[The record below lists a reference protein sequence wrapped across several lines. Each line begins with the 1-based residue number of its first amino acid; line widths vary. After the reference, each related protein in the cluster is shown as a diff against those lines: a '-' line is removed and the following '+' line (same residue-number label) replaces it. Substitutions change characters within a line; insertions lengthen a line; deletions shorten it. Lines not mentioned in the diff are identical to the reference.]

1 MDPEILWSLFM
12 DTGAPELYLLY
23 HKVMRGTSHVLE
35 NRGPGSTG
43 DGL

>member
-1 MDPEILWSLFM
+1 MDPEFLWSLFM

-23 HKVMRGTSHVLE
+23 HKVIRGTSHVLE
-35 NRGPGSTG
+35 NGRPGSAP